1 MKLIFI
7 EYIDEL
13 NAFMQYLQAN
23 ELELSEFDIVA
34 LSTAVQV
41 VFMERELK
49 YKNTLAYFGNRSHQ
63 SCLLKSDSI
72 VQFLNNELRVN
83 SDLRIDGHKK
93 WYIFLIRHLVN
104 HILWLIEIVSN
115 AVNEI
120 RPKEILTIQT
130 ENNNYRGPFVNEDE
144 RYLSLVVTG
153 VCSVLGYP
161 VKNVKN
167 DNCLH
172 NNNKRNYNPIS
183 KINSK
188 TFFIHARSMVQGLC
202 REVKSVLSGSDKFD
216 VLAKSKTVLVLS
228 LGYNLDRVC
237 KEIKRRDN
245 SVKVA
250 FLQDESASIFKKFQ
264 LRGCHDI
271 DCLISYSELPAN
283 TDSVEKKNLEL
294 FFNIIDSHQELFE
307 YRGFNFFHVIK
318 AKILAGITRSTEELI
333 EKSYQISYLVET
345 IKPDLSLSYSS
356 RGLTYV
362 LGELCRNNDLKALCI
377 SHGTVVPPKN
387 ETEEIVN
394 RNIGESVI
402 LNKYPSVAVQTPL
415 AKEFLDH
422 YVHLSGE
429 IITGPLVFSG
439 KSNSVHSDSGKAINI
454 LHAVTLKS
462 RGSMKFWGVEHNDEF
477 VSSLSDIINVVDSMD
492 NTKLIIKLHPTFY
505 ENLTRNGLRQLLPGT
520 ESYVISDRTLEEELS
535 VADLVVSF
543 SSTVIEEAIINK
555 IPVILYDKWDRYKHC
570 KALDLENELFKPFP
584 LYYINSRKDLEKNID
599 DIIMKGLSS
608 QISRNEWDCFN
619 FPEEVKQ
626 NYYYY
631 LNRCLQN

>member
-1 MKLIFI
+1 MKLVFI
-7 EYIDEL
+7 EFIDEL
-13 NAFMQYLQAN
+13 NDFVQYLQTN
-23 ELELSEFDIVA
+23 ELELSEFNIVA
-34 LSTAVQV
+34 LSTAVQAV
-41 VFMERELK
+41 LTERKIK
-49 YKNTLAYFGNRSHQ
+49 YKNTLAYFSNKSHQ

-72 VQFLNNELRVN
+72 VQSLNKELKVN
-83 SDLRIDGHKK
+83 SDLHIEGHKN
-93 WYIFLIRHLVN
+93 WYIFLIRLLVN
-104 HILWLIEIVSN
+104 HVLWLIEIVSN

-120 RPKEILTIQT
+120 RPKEIYAIDV
-130 ENNNYRGPFVNEDE
+130 ENNSYHGPFINENE
-144 RYLSLVVTG
+144 RYLSSVVTEL
-153 VCSVLGYP
+153 CPELGYS
-161 VKNVKN
+161 VKNVKSN
-167 DNCLH
+167 KCLH
-172 NNNKRNYNPIS
+172 SYNNRNYNPIS
-183 KINSK
+183 RIKSK
-188 TFFIHARSMVQGLC
+188 VFIKHARAMVQGLYK
-202 REVKSVLSGSDKFD
+202 EAKSILFGFDKFD
-216 VLAKSKTVLVLS
+216 VLTKNKTVLVLS

-245 SVKVA
+245 SVKVL
-250 FLQDESASIFKKFQ
+250 FLHEGSMFKSLQ
-264 LRGCHDI
+264 TRGEHDV
-271 DCLISYSELPAN
+271 DCLIGYSELPTKN
-283 TDSVEKKNLEL
+283 NSVEKKDIEL
-294 FFNIIDSHQELFE
+294 FFYTMENNQDLFT
-307 YRGFNFFHVIK
+307 YKGFNFFQVIK
-318 AKILAGITRSTEELI
+318 AKILAGITRSTEALI
-333 EKSYQISYLVET
+333 EKSYRISYLVET
-345 IKPDLSLSYSS
+345 IRPDLSLSYSS
-356 RGLTYV
+356 RGPTYV

-387 ETEEIVN
+387 EIEEIVN

-422 YVHLSGE
+422 YEHPSE
-429 IITGPLVFSG
+429 NIMTGPLIFSR
-439 KSNSVHSDSGKAINI
+439 KSNSAHSGKTINL

>member
-1 MKLIFI
+1 MKLVFI
-7 EYIDEL
+7 EYVDEL
-13 NAFMQYLQAN
+13 DVFMQYLQAN

-271 DCLISYSELPAN
+271 DCLISYNELPTKA
-283 TDSVEKKNLEL
+283 DSVEKKDIEL
-294 FFNIIDSHQELFE
+294 FFNIIESHQELFI
-307 YRGFNFFHVIK
+307 YRGFNFFQVIK
-318 AKILAGITRSTEELI
+318 AKILVGITRSTEELI
-333 EKSYQISYLVET
+333 EKSYKISYLVET
-345 IKPDLSLSYSS
+345 TRPSLSLSYSS

-415 AKEFLDH
+415 TEEFLDH
-422 YVHLSGE
+422 YEHLSE
-429 IITGPLVFSG
+429 NIITGPLIFSR
-439 KSNSVHSDSGKAINI
+439 KSNSVHSGKTINI

-462 RGSMKFWGVEHNDEF
+462 RSSMKFWGVEHNDEF
-477 VSSLSDIINVVDSMD
+477 VSSVGDIINVVDSM
-492 NTKLIIKLHPTFY
+492 NNIKLIIKLHPTFY
-505 ENLTRNGLRQLLPGT
+505 ENLTSKDLSQLLPGT
-520 ESYVISDRTLEEELS
+520 GSYIISDRTLEEELS
-535 VADLVVSF
+535 AADLVVSF
-543 SSTVIEEAIINK
+543 SSTVIEEAIINR
-555 IPVILYDKWDRYKHC
+555 IPVMLYDKWGRYQHY
-570 KALDLENELFKPFP
+570 KALDLMCNLFKPFP
-584 LYYINSRKDLEKNID
+584 LYYISSRKILEENLET
-599 DIIMKGLSS
+599 IIAKGLSPA
-608 QISRNEWDCFN
+608 IDLNEWDCFN
-619 FPEEVKQ
+619 YPESVKQ
-626 NYYYY
+626 NFYNYI
-631 LNRCLQN
+631 NKCLSS

>member
-13 NAFMQYLQAN
+13 NAFMQYLQTN
-23 ELELSEFDIVA
+23 EIELSEFNVVA
-34 LSTAVQV
+34 LSAAVQV
-41 VFMERELK
+41 VLTERKIK
-49 YKNTLAYFGNRSHQ
+49 YKNTLAYFSNKSHQ

-72 VQFLNNELRVN
+72 VQFLSKELKVN
-83 SDLRIDGHKK
+83 SDLHIVGHKN

-161 VKNVKN
+161 VKKVKN
-167 DNCLH
+167 DNRLH

-202 REVKSVLSGSDKFD
+202 REVKSVLSGFDKFD

-271 DCLISYSELPAN
+271 DCLISYNKLPVKS
-283 TDSVEKKNLEL
+283 DSVEKKNIEL
-294 FFNIIDSHQELFE
+294 FFNIIESNQGLFI
-307 YRGFNFFHVIK
+307 YRGFNFFQIIK
-318 AKILAGITRSTEELI
+318 AKILVGIAGSTEELI
-333 EKSYQISYLVET
+333 EKSYQMSYLIET
-345 IKPDLSLSYSS
+345 IKPDLSLSFSS
-356 RGLTYV
+356 RGLAYV
-362 LGELCRNNDLKALCI
+362 LGELCRNNDLNALCI
-377 SHGTVVPPKN
+377 PHGTVVPPKN

-422 YVHLSGE
+422 YVHPSE
-429 IITGPLVFSG
+429 NIITGPLVFSRR
-439 KSNSVHSDSGKAINI
+439 SNSVHSGKTINV

-462 RGSMKFWGVEHNDEF
+462 RSSMKFWGVEHNDEF
-477 VSSLSDIINVVDSMD
+477 VSSLSDIINVIDSM
-492 NTKLIIKLHPTFY
+492 NKIKLTIKLHPIFY
-505 ENLTRNGLRQLLPGT
+505 ENLTKKGLSQLLPGAG
-520 ESYVISDRTLEEELS
+520 SYIISDRTLEEELS
-535 VADLVVSF
+535 VADLVISF

-555 IPVILYDKWDRYKHC
+555 IPVMLYDKWGRYKHC
-570 KALDLENELFKPFP
+570 KALDLKDELFKPFP
-584 LYYINSRKDLEKNID
+584 LYYINSRKDLEKNVGA
-599 DIIMKGLSS
+599 IITKGLSS
-608 QISRNEWDCFN
+608 QISRDEWDCFS